1 MGVALASEETDNSD
15 EMTFSVTSG
24 AVLQRMRTSISEMLN
39 SAPAVVRST
48 RDLQKLFGLDLKL
61 CWQVMKLAG
70 PGDALSLAP
79 FVPTAGPMR
88 RFLNAAGSSGIPAPV
103 IDKIRTAYAA
113 FEEQVAI
120 HAGDRMTFESMAT
133 GSVSNQEGSDEDL
146 RRADIKHRKAGFQM
160 HSHYCG
166 LQLDTYLSA
175 SLLHPSETPGHFDVA
190 HVRTKLGLRRLRA
203 GADIPVD
210 GFKYTI
216 SLKEVEREQDSYH
229 KDVFDVESFQ
239 KYGAPIIAKFCSH
252 PLPQLR
258 TVTFPDGKT
267 STAAVGESIGQRS
280 SVNLV
285 FGRIVRDVPLEP
297 LEDGKEEGF
306 GQSVST
312 TVPTALIIADQLVH
326 RPSFPKV
333 EFRVDVR
340 WPRFPFETTEESN
353 KLSLPFRERIVRLEA
368 GVDGA
373 RTREVPQYI
382 ELLQYICDHRKW
394 KMEDFDVY
402 RLRIEYPILHTKI
415 STDFYTDRT
424 AL

>member
-1 MGVALASEETDNSD
+1 MSLALASEDTTDS
-15 EMTFSVTSG
+15 EMTFSVASG

-39 SAPAVVRST
+39 NAPSVVRST

-88 RFLNAAGSSGIPAPV
+88 RFLNAASSSGVPAPV
-103 IDKIRTAYAA
+103 VDKVRLAYAA

-133 GSVSNQEGSDEDL
+133 GSVSNLEGSDEDL

-166 LQLDTYLSA
+166 VQLDTYLSA
-175 SLLHPSETPGHFDVA
+175 SLLHPCGIPGHFDCA

-210 GFKYTI
+210 AFKYTV
-216 SLKEVEREQDSYH
+216 SLKDQERERDSFH
-229 KDVFDVESFQ
+229 KDVFDVEAFQ
-239 KYGAPIIAKFCSH
+239 KYGAPIIAKFCSN
-252 PLPQLR
+252 PLPQLK

-285 FGRIVRDVPLEP
+285 FGRIVRDVPPEQI
-297 LEDGKEEGF
+297 EDGKKEGF
-306 GQSVST
+306 GQSVSI
-312 TVPTALIIADQLVH
+312 TVPTALVIADQLVH
-326 RPSFPKV
+326 RPSFAKV
-333 EFRVDVR
+333 DFKTDVR
-340 WPRFPFETTEESN
+340 WPRFPFDMTEEDH
-353 KLSLPFRERIVRLEA
+353 KLSLPFRERIVRLES

-382 ELLQYICDHRKW
+382 ELLQFICDRLGW
-394 KMEDFDVY
+394 KIEDFDVY
-402 RLRIEYPILHTKI
+402 RLRVEYPILHTKI
-415 STDFYTDRT
+415 TTDFHAET
-424 AL
+424 ASV